1 MKMNRTSVAAAV
13 ISAGLVASLGA
24 LAPATV
30 SADELA
36 AAAPAATQS
45 ADAEDPAADVADDAA
60 ADADTAPTDG
70 ATVAAVSAV
79 ALSDESAA
87 TPEAKAPAATM
98 VAEFN
103 GVQYG
108 TFDEALAAARDTD
121 KATIKLLNDAKT
133 AGINLFKDFANDNKD
148 FAIKDL
154 TIDGNGHALYFT
166 DKGIAL
172 LGKALTFKNV
182 KVTMAGI
189 GSTPYTGEWN
199 WGSVIAG
206 GGSSLTLVDHA
217 SLAMDGTNAGDKAAI
232 YFDSHRGGVASL
244 NLKDASEIII
254 KNYQGTNRGNAV
266 AWDGGVGDYNVNIE
280 GGSTFIS
287 DSNRSGFTGTFYATI
302 DSSTVKVVNSKGN
315 GSNGTY
321 YTIKNKSDVTFD
333 NSGAWGISAYRIDM
347 SNGSKLYANNN
358 GYSGIWTRVLNVD
371 KSCSVD
377 VEGNGTKGFSA
388 GTNGGIVFQGNG
400 IKSAIEKG
408 ANVTIINNAG
418 SGIYTKQGVCNLTI
432 GSATIT
438 NNGTGACNKD
448 GIGADMGG
456 GIYNIGTMVLDPS
469 VVIYNNHA
477 KTAGDDIYGT
487 GVTKFGEVGTDWV
500 LDDCDHTIDGWY
512 VDGKDSRWS
521 AHGET
526 KYVKAAQHVKY
537 EGEVAFKAAHGL
549 VSVTYQY
556 VGDAP
561 SNAKLPDGDEN
572 LEVGSAYTA
581 KTQNSVDGYTFDGWY
596 TDEACTTKWVDGDE
610 LSGSMT
616 LYGKW
621 NKNPETPATPAE
633 TQKPTT
639 NKPAKKQ
646 VKKSIPKTGD
656 ETSSALPFALFG
668 GAAAVIGLG
677 VKSRRHE

>member
-1 MKMNRTSVAAAV
+1 MKMNRTSAAAAV
-13 ISAGLVASLGA
+13 IAAGLVASLGA

-30 SADELA
+30 SADELT
-36 AAAPAATQS
+36 AAAPATTSQP
-45 ADAEDPAADVADDAA
+45 ADTEDPAAAVADDAD
-60 ADADTAPTDG
+60 ADADAAPSDD
-70 ATVAAVSAV
+70 AAVAAVSAV
-79 ALSDESAA
+79 ALSDESVAA
-87 TPEAKAPAATM
+87 PEAKDSAADE

-103 GVQYG
+103 GKKYSS
-108 TFDEALAAARDTD
+108 FDAALADAKKTNG
-121 KATIKLLNDAKT
+121 ATIKLLADAETK
-133 AGINLFKDFANDNKD
+133 GICLESDKLD
-148 FAIKDL
+148 KDL
-154 TIDGNGHALYFT
+154 AVYGNGHKLTFV

-172 LGKALTFKNV
+172 RGVSLTFKNV
-182 KVTMAGI
+182 TVSMNNV
-189 GSTPYTGEWN
+189 GSTQYGEWG
-199 WGSVIAG
+199 WGSVIAS
-206 GGSSLTLVDHA
+206 GGSSLTLERA
-217 SLAMDGTNAGDKAAI
+217 SLTMDGDNVGDKAAI
-232 YFDSHRGGVASL
+232 FFDSSKGGVANL
-244 NLKDASEIII
+244 NLKDASELII
-254 KNYQGTNRGNAV
+254 KNYRGTSRGNAV
-266 AWDGGVGDYNVNIE
+266 AWNGGVGGYNVNIE

-287 DSNRSGFTGTFYATI
+287 DSNRSGFVGTFYATI
-302 DSSTVKVVNSKGN
+302 DSSTVKVLNSKGY

-321 YTIKNKSDVTFD
+321 FTIKNKSDVTFE
-333 NSGAWGISAYRIDM
+333 NNGTWGISAWRIDM
-347 SNGSKLYANNN
+347 SDGSELHANSN

-371 KSCSVD
+371 ASCSVEVD
-377 VEGNGTKGFSA
+377 GNGTKGFA
-388 GTNGGIVFQGNG
+388 AKTNGGIFFQGNG
-400 IKSAIEKG
+400 NIVSEIKKG
-408 ANVTIINNAG
+408 ANVTITNNAG
-418 SGIYTKQGVCNLTI
+418 SGIFTAQKACNLTI

-456 GIYNIGTMVLDPS
+456 GVYNVGTMKLDPS

-477 KTAGDDIYGT
+477 AKAGDDIYSTGA
-487 GVTKFGEVGTDWV
+487 GVTEFGNVGTDWV
-500 LDDCDHTIDGWY
+500 LDDCDHAIDGWY
-512 VDGKDSRWS
+512 VDAADDYRWS

-526 KYVKAAQHVKY
+526 KYVKAAQSGTYK

-621 NKNPETPATPAE
+621 NKNPEAPATPAE

-646 VKKSIPKTGD
+646 VKKSVPKTGD

-668 GAAAVIGLG
+668 GAAAVFGLG

>member
-1 MKMNRTSVAAAV
+1 M
-13 ISAGLVASLGA
+13 
-24 LAPATV
+24 
-30 SADELA
+30 SADELT

-45 ADAEDPAADVADDAA
+45 ADAEDPAAAVVDDADA
-60 ADADTAPTDG
+60 ADADAAPRDD
-70 ATVAAVSAV
+70 AAVSAVSAV

-87 TPEAKAPAATM
+87 APEAKAPAATM

-108 TFDEALAAARDTD
+108 TFDEALAVAKKTNG
-121 KATIKLLNDAKT
+121 ATIKLLADAETK
-133 AGINLFKDFANDNKD
+133 GICLESDKLD
-148 FAIKDL
+148 KDL
-154 TIDGNGHALYFT
+154 AVYGDGHKLTFV

-172 LGKALTFKNV
+172 RGVSLTFENV
-182 KVTMAGI
+182 TVSMVNV
-189 GSTPYTGEWN
+189 GSTPYGDWG
-199 WGSVIAG
+199 WGSVIAS
-206 GGSSLTLVDHA
+206 GGSSLTLERA
-217 SLAMDGTNAGDKAAI
+217 SLTMDGDNVGDKAAI
-232 YFDSHRGGVASL
+232 FFDSSKGGVANL
-244 NLKDASEIII
+244 NLKDASELII
-254 KNYQGTNRGNAV
+254 KNYRGTNRGNAV
-266 AWDGGVGDYNVNIE
+266 AWNGGVGGYNVNIVK
-280 GGSTFIS
+280 STFIS
-287 DSNRSGFTGTFYATI
+287 DHNRSGFVGTFYATI
-302 DSSTVKVVNSKGN
+302 DSSTVKVLNSAGY

-321 YTIKNKSDVTFD
+321 YTIKNNSDVTFE
-333 NSGAWGISAYRIDM
+333 NNGNWGISAWRIDM
-347 SNGSKLYANNN
+347 SDNSKLHANDN

-371 KSCSVD
+371 KTCSVD
-377 VEGNGTKGFSA
+377 VERNGAKGTSA
-388 GTNGGIVFQGNG
+388 ANNGGIFFQGNG
-400 IKSAIEKG
+400 RYTSKIEKG
-408 ANVTIINNAG
+408 ASVVINGNAG

-456 GIYNIGTMVLDPS
+456 GVYNVGTMKLDPS

-477 KTAGDDIYGT
+477 ANAGDDIYSSDA
-487 GVTKFGEVGTDWV
+487 GVTEFDNVGSDWI
-500 LDDCDHTIDGWY
+500 LDDCNHTIDGWY

-526 KYVKAAQHVKY
+526 KYVKAAQHGRY

-561 SNAKLPDGDEN
+561 SNAKLPDGDGN

-581 KTQNSVDGYTFDGWY
+581 KTQNPVDGYTFDGWY
-596 TDEACTTKWVDGDE
+596 TDEACTTKWNDGTP
-610 LSGSMT
+610 LTGSMT

-621 NKNPETPATPAE
+621 TKNPEAPATPAE